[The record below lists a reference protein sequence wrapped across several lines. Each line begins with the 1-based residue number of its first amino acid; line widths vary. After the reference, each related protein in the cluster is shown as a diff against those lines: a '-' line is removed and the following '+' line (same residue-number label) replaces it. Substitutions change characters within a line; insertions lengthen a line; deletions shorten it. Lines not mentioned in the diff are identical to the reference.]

1 MSRSLKEVAGES
13 LLEVVMSPPIQSDI
27 KKVESML
34 LPCVSGV
41 KPIGKA
47 KEAGAKGKL
56 SDSDSDDGGGG
67 GGGDERGEFKFLI
80 FNSQH

>member
-56 SDSDSDDGGGG
+56 SDSDSD
-67 GGGDERGEFKFLI
+67 ERGEFKFLI